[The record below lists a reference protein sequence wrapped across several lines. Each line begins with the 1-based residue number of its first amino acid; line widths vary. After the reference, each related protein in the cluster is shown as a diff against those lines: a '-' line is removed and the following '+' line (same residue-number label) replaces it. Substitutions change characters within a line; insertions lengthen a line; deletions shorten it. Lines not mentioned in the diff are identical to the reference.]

1 MNQGKKPAVELAGLS
16 YTYEG
21 SGIKALDG
29 VNLKIEKGNKV
40 AFMGDNGSGKSTL
53 FLCLNG
59 IHRPDSG
66 EIYIGGEKITYT
78 RKGLLD
84 VRKKVGI
91 VFQEPDSQLFL
102 ASVYQEISFGIMNLG
117 VEEQT
122 ARREVERV
130 MEELDIT
137 PFRDRPAHALSGGQK
152 KQVAIADIL
161 VMHPEVMILDEP
173 AAALDVT
180 HTEKVHRIVEDL
192 TKRRITVLMATHD
205 IDYAYR
211 WADQIVLM
219 KNGRI
224 LKEGAP
230 EEVCSDE
237 ALLKAAGLARPAV
250 LRLYEKMAEKGFIEL
265 REKPPKSM
273 EELEDLIERGR

>member
-66 EIYIGGEKITYT
+66 EISIGGEKIAYT

-173 AAALDVT
+173 AAALDVS

-192 TKRRITVLMATHD
+192 TKRGITVLMATHD

-224 LKEGAP
+224 LKEGTP

-237 ALLKAAGLARPAV
+237 ALLKAAGLVRPAV
-250 LRLYEKMAEKGFIEL
+250 LRLYEKMAEKGFIEP
-265 REKPPKSM
+265 REKPPKSI
-273 EELEDLIERGR
+273 EELEALIARG

>member
-66 EIYIGGEKITYT
+66 EIYIGGEKIAYT

-224 LKEGAP
+224 LKEGTP

-237 ALLKAAGLARPAV
+237 ALLKAAGLVRPAV

-265 REKPPKSM
+265 REKPPKSI
-273 EELEDLIERGR
+273 EELEALIARG

>member
-66 EIYIGGEKITYT
+66 EISIGGEKITYT

-224 LKEGAP
+224 LKEGTP

-237 ALLKAAGLARPAV
+237 ALLKAAGLVRPAV

-265 REKPPKSM
+265 REKPPKSI
-273 EELEDLIERGR
+273 EELEALIARG